1 MVNKSVLVIIS
12 KETYDRGESHI
23 LYYIWDYLRS
33 NKVNDFTIGGDRTYF
48 FTRPRTVS
56 EYTEID
62 LGMGTPIKYNIIS
75 ISEFVN
81 KFDKYKNQSMCF
93 LDKNFQYK
101 KFDPHELKDN
111 MDDYLVMVDIIVSN

>member
-1 MVNKSVLVIIS
+1 MINKSVLVIIY

-23 LYYIWDYLRS
+23 LYYIWDFLRS
-33 NKVNDFTIGGDRTYF
+33 NKVTDFEIGGASQF
-48 FTRPRTVS
+48 FFSHPQTVT
-56 EYTEID
+56 EYTEIA

-101 KFDPHELKDN
+101 PLDPLELRDK
-111 MDDYLVMVDIIVSN
+111 MDGYLVMIDIIVSN